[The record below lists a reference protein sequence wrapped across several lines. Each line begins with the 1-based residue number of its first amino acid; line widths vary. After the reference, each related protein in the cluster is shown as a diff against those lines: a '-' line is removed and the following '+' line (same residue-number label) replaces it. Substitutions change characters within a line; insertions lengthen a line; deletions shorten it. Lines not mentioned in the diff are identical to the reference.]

1 MEVKYECFALRGQD
15 MATTDQHIY
24 ENRRRIDVSIDSGLL
39 TEAKNLNVDISRAAE
54 QGLKQALTERREA
67 LWIEENR
74 AALESSNTYVDRHGL
89 PLAKH
94 RGF

>member
-1 MEVKYECFALRGQD
+1 MCFTLRGQD

-24 ENRRRIDVSIDSGLL
+24 ETRRRIDVSIDSGLL

>member
-1 MEVKYECFALRGQD
+1 

>member
-1 MEVKYECFALRGQD
+1 M
-15 MATTDQHIY
+15 TTNDQHIC
-24 ENRRRIDVSIDSGLL
+24 EARRRIDVSIDSGLL
-39 TEAKNLNVDISRAAE
+39 SEAENLNVDISRAAE

-67 LWIEENR
+67 LWLEENR

>member
-1 MEVKYECFALRGQD
+1 
-15 MATTDQHIY
+15 MATTDQHIC
-24 ENRRRIDVSIDSGLL
+24 ETRRRIDVSIDSGLL

-67 LWIEENR
+67 LWLEENR
-74 AALESSNTYVDRHGL
+74 AALESSNTYVERHGL

>member
-1 MEVKYECFALRGQD
+1 

-67 LWIEENR
+67 LWLEENR
-74 AALESSNTYVDRHGL
+74 AALESSNTYVERHGL

>member
-1 MEVKYECFALRGQD
+1 MCFALRGQD
-15 MATTDQHIY
+15 MATTDQHIC
-24 ENRRRIDVSIDSGLL
+24 ETRRRIDVSIDSGLL
-39 TEAKNLNVDISRAAE
+39 TEAENLNVDISRAAE

-67 LWIEENR
+67 LWLEENR

-89 PLAKH
+89 PLVKH

>member
-1 MEVKYECFALRGQD
+1 M
-15 MATTDQHIY
+15 
-24 ENRRRIDVSIDSGLL
+24 
-39 TEAKNLNVDISRAAE
+39 
-54 QGLKQALTERREA
+54 
-67 LWIEENR
+67 EENR